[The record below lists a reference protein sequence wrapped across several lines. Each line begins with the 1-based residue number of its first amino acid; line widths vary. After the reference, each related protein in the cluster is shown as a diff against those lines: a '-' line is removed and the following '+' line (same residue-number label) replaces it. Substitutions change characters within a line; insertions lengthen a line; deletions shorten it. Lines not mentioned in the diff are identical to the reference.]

1 MINFSIDP
9 RRKKKIFRTNGK
21 AFSKREEEEIPGI
34 GRDSRCPRRKCGRV
48 REREGGKKVARWW
61 SRGGDVYRGRSVMTI
76 RVHTR
81 VVRVGSD
88 CRCVSAKEDNW
99 LAAAVVLAGGLLTS
113 HPVLW
118 LVAISF
124 GPRHIKVRRR
134 FARPQCLDA
143 ENCHRR
149 SSGTW
154 FSSGGSPPT
163 FAPTYFSLPRVQYIL
178 KLLMEKLDGWLIS
191 VDEDET
197 GDGDGWYKNSRFVIV
212 CDQREEMWFRYRRW
226 ILKTVNW

>member
-1 MINFSIDP
+1 MPTKKVWP
-9 RRKKKIFRTNGK
+9 RKGEGG
-21 AFSKREEEEIPGI
+21 REEGGEVVIERRRRLSWPKRDDDPCAHACRPCGI
-34 GRDSRCPRRKCGRV
+34 GLSVCQCERRQLTRSRRRACRGPSDVTSCPLASRD
-48 REREGGKKVARWW
+48 
-61 SRGGDVYRGRSVMTI
+61 
-76 RVHTR
+76 
-81 VVRVGSD
+81 
-88 CRCVSAKEDNW
+88 
-99 LAAAVVLAGGLLTS
+99 
-113 HPVLW
+113 
-118 LVAISF
+118 LVWTTAHQ
-124 GPRHIKVRRR
+124 GTQKVRASSMFGR
-134 FARPQCLDA
+134 A

-197 GDGDGWYKNSRFVIV
+197 GDGDGWYKNSRVIV

>member
-1 MINFSIDP
+1 MANLINFSILEE
-9 RRKKKIFRTNGK
+9 KKTKKLSRSHEATGGRGII
-21 AFSKREEEEIPGI
+21 SIPHI
-34 GRDSRCPRRKCGRV
+34 GRDSRCPRRKWPRKG
-48 REREGGKKVARWW
+48 EGEKKVARWW

-88 CRCVSAKEDNW
+88 YRCVSAKEDNW

-134 FARPQCLDA
+134 FVRPQCLDA
-143 ENCHRR
+143 ENCHRQ

-154 FSSGGSPPT
+154 FSSSGSPPT
-163 FAPTYFSLPRVQYIL
+163 FASTYFSLSRVEYIE
-178 KLLMEKLDGWLIS
+178 LLMENLTDWYPWRGRDWRWMLI
-191 VDEDET
+191 
-197 GDGDGWYKNSRFVIV
+197 
-212 CDQREEMWFRYRRW
+212 
-226 ILKTVNW
+226 

>member
-1 MINFSIDP
+1 MEKLSRSHEAGSSSRSP
-9 RRKKKIFRTNGK
+9 T
-21 AFSKREEEEIPGI
+21 I
-34 GRDSRCPRRKCGRV
+34 GRDSRWPRRKWP
-48 REREGGKKVARWW
+48 REGEGEKKVARWW
-61 SRGGDVYRGRSVMTI
+61 SSVRHRRRRRGGDVYRGRSVMTI

-88 CRCVSAKEDNW
+88 YRCVSAKEDNW

-134 FARPQCLDA
+134 FVRPQCLDA
-143 ENCHRR
+143 ENCHRQ

-154 FSSGGSPPT
+154 FSSGDSPAT
-163 FAPTYFSLPRVQYIL
+163 FASTYFFFPPPPFA
-178 KLLMEKLDGWLIS
+178 GWIYQAPWKTWRIEIRGENEEMD
-191 VDEDET
+191 VDIKIRE
-197 GDGDGWYKNSRFVIV
+197 WLFVIEGGDV
-212 CDQREEMWFRYRRW
+212 
-226 ILKTVNW
+226 I